1 MVAREHKK
9 PKTCFVQ
16 VLKCQGDL
24 ELKNICL
31 WNVDKTFNE
40 IGSILESFYFEG
52 SEDALEEALFLNLCY
67 LAVEARGISS
77 GSKIGINWS
86 AFEALL
92 KRLDLP
98 GIDCHCGPG
107 EKCDWESASALKER
121 PKVFGEY

>member
-31 WNVDKTFNE
+31 WIVDKTFDE
-40 IGSILESFYFEG
+40 IGSILESLY
-52 SEDALEEALFLNLCY
+52 
-67 LAVEARGISS
+67 
-77 GSKIGINWS
+77 
-86 AFEALL
+86 FEALL